1 MLKKKNPHRF
11 PSSTR
16 QLRSEREHMPQVTKY
31 ANALNYTLINYSV
44 FPLFQQIYVRQPE
57 IR

>member
-1 MLKKKNPHRF
+1 MLKKKNPRRF

-16 QLRSEREHMPQVTKY
+16 QLRSERQHMPQVIKY
-31 ANALNYTLINYSV
+31 ANALNYTLINDSV
-44 FPLFQQIYVRQPE
+44 FLLFQQICILQPE